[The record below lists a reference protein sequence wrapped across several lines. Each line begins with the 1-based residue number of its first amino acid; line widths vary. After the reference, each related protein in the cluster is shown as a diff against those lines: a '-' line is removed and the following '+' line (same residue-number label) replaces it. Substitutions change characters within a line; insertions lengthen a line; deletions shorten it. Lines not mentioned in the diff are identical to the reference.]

1 MSGVLGMED
10 ESQLVRRSQQGDLD
24 AFNLLVER
32 YQGQVYN
39 LALRLLG
46 DQALAAD
53 ASQEAFMSAYRGIK
67 AFRGGNLRSWFL
79 RIAANASKD
88 MLRSAK
94 ARPAA
99 SLDALELVPSATPRS
114 REESPEDSAVRQE
127 LGREIGQGMKTL
139 PHDQRL
145 ALVLV
150 DIQGFSYEE
159 AAQTIGKPVG
169 TVKSRLSRARE
180 QMREYLRS
188 RPELLP
194 ARFRLDE

>member
-1 MSGVLGMED
+1 MED
-10 ESQLVRRSQQGDLD
+10 ESQLVQRSQQGDLD
-24 AFNLLVER
+24 AFNQLVEQ

-39 LALRLLG
+39 LALRMLG

-53 ASQEAFMSAYRGIK
+53 AAQEAFISAYRGIK
-67 AFRGGNLRSWFL
+67 GFRGGSLRSWFL

-94 ARPAA
+94 ARPAV
-99 SLDALELVPSATPRS
+99 SLDALELAPSATPRS
-114 REESPEDSAVRQE
+114 HEESPEDSALRQE
-127 LGREIGQGMKTL
+127 LGHEIGQGLNTL

-159 AAQTIGKPVG
+159 AAQTMGKPVG

-180 QMREYLRS
+180 HMREYLRS

-194 ARFRLDE
+194 ARFRLDV

>member
-1 MSGVLGMED
+1 MED
-10 ESQLVRRSQQGDLD
+10 ETQLVQRSQQGELD
-24 AFNLLVER
+24 AFNQLVER

-39 LALRLLG
+39 LALRMLG
-46 DQALAAD
+46 DRALAAD
-53 ASQEAFMSAYRGIK
+53 AAQEAFISAYRGIK
-67 AFRGGNLRSWFL
+67 GYRGGNLRSWFL
-79 RIAANASKD
+79 RIAANACKD

-94 ARPAA
+94 ARPAV

-114 REESPEDSAVRQE
+114 HEESPEDSALRQE
-127 LGREIGQGMKTL
+127 LGREISQGLNTL

-159 AAQTIGKPVG
+159 AAQTMGKPVG

-180 QMREYLRS
+180 HMRDYLRS
-188 RPELLP
+188 SPELLP
-194 ARFRLDE
+194 VRFRLDV